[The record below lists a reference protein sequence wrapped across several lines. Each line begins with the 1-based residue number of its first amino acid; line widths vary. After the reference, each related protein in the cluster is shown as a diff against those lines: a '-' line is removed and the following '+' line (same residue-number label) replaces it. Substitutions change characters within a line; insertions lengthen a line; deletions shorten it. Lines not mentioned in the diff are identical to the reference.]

1 MAIARLADVLIFCFR
16 CHADGPAYFFR
27 SAGTTR
33 DAVRVKWSY
42 KNRPVQ
48 LVDTAGITRLAYWDS
63 SALIDSVAV
72 AAATKARVGEGW

>member
-1 MAIARLADVLIFCFR
+1 MYLC
-16 CHADGPAYFFR
+16 

-72 AAATKARVGEGW
+72 AAATKASVDCWSDCSAYFVAVITACVKRA